1 MRVRNHLTGFGLTIA
16 LVLGSLSISSAS
28 VLATP
33 VVASDTL
40 QVGTLPG
47 VSIAEGTE
55 LNSVSQFVIFIG
67 GPGVT
72 ETRVIALLDPGTTR
86 ISDLAIAIINP
97 PLPESPPVPLLEVTL
112 FSDGE
117 TPIPFLGPIN
127 RAIAETGAVQDLTDV
142 FNELFGLNSSLPTIR
157 VMSDLDP
164 VPEPASLAIFA
175 AGLAGLGFL
184 RRRGARLRA

>member
-1 MRVRNHLTGFGLTIA
+1 MRITNNLTGFGFAIA
-16 LVLGSLSISSAS
+16 VALGASSIPGADA
-28 VLATP
+28 LATL
-33 VVASDTL
+33 VDVSDTL
-40 QVGTLPG
+40 QVGTLPA
-47 VSIAEGTE
+47 VPIVEGSE

-67 GPGVT
+67 APDVT
-72 ETRVIALLDPGTTR
+72 ETRIIALLDPGTTR
-86 ISDLAIAIINP
+86 ISDLVIAIINP
-97 PLPESPPVPLLEVTL
+97 PLPVAPPVPLLQVTL